1 MKTPKSIVILGGGTA
16 GWMAAAYLSKVWQ
29 NKSIKISLIES
40 SRHKTLGVGEGS
52 TPFLRDFFSRLG
64 IDESFWMTSC
74 DATFKHGIAFPNWT
88 KEGFYSSYFH
98 PFYNELDSKYAPQFF
113 NNCRR
118 NSKQTPLDCL
128 PDDYFISSYLATFNK
143 TPKLKSGADC
153 GIDYGYHF
161 DAGKL
166 VDFLKSFAVSQGVT
180 HINDEMTNAYCVDRK
195 IESID
200 TLVSGNVK
208 ADFFIDCS
216 GSKGLLI
223 QNALNT
229 PFIDYSQ
236 YLPNNS
242 AVAIQTPLNV
252 NSEQSNT
259 SSEAVENGWVWHI
272 PLKSRKGNGLV
283 YSNKY
288 LSEQE
293 AEQQLRSH
301 LNEYKAPANHLYW
314 NIGRVERHWSS
325 NCLAL
330 GMSQGFLEPLEAPML
345 NMVQQTIESFHYA
358 IDTWGVSSKA
368 QSYLNTSINK
378 LFDGTCDYLQA
389 HYLTNSR
396 DDSQYWI
403 DNQNLTYRTNFIPE
417 LIQAWKQS
425 NDIDGVLQ
433 QYADQL
439 AYGKTSWY
447 CLLSGML
454 NKPLSPNS
462 ACQIGQTKHQQMTKE
477 LQNMSQCFLECER
490 FVGNTHSSF
499 SQVFHV

>member
-16 GWMAAAYLSKVWQ
+16 GWMAAAYFCKVWRE
-29 NKSIKISLIES
+29 KSIKISLIES

-64 IDESFWMTSC
+64 IEESVWMASC
-74 DATFKHGIAFPNWT
+74 DATFKHGIEFPNWT
-88 KEGFYSSYFH
+88 KKGYHSSYFH
-98 PFYNELDSKYAPQFF
+98 PFYNELDGKYAPQFF
-113 NNCRR
+113 NDCHR
-118 NSKQTPLDCL
+118 NSKETPLGCL
-128 PDDYFISSYLATFNK
+128 PDDYFISAYLAASNR
-143 TPKLKSGADC
+143 TPNLKSRSVC

-166 VDFLKSFAVSQGVT
+166 VKFLKHFAVSHGVT
-180 HINDEMTNAYCVDRK
+180 HVNDEMTHAYCDDGK

-200 TLVSGNVK
+200 TLGNGNVK

-229 PFIDYSQ
+229 PFIDYSK
-236 YLPNNS
+236 YLSNNS
-242 AVAIQTPLNV
+242 AVAIQTPLNAKCK
-252 NSEQSNT
+252 QSYT
-259 SSEAVENGWVWHI
+259 HSVAVENGWVWNI
-272 PLKSRKGNGLV
+272 PLRSRVGNGLV
-283 YSNKY
+283 YSNKH

-293 AEQQLRSH
+293 AERQLRSY
-301 LNEYKAPANHLYW
+301 LNEYKAPANHLHW
-314 NIGRVERHWSS
+314 QIGRLDRHWHS

-345 NMVQQTIESFHYA
+345 NMVQQTIETFHYA
-358 IDTWGVSSKA
+358 IETWGVSTKA
-368 QSYLNTSINK
+368 QLYLNTSINK

-396 DDSQYWI
+396 QDSQYWI
-403 DNQNLTYRTNFIPE
+403 DNQNLTYRTNFMPE
-417 LIQAWKQS
+417 LIEAWKKT
-425 NDIDGVLQ
+425 NNIDNVLAR
-433 QYADQL
+433 YADQL

-454 NKPLSPNS
+454 NKPLMHNRLS
-462 ACQIGQTKHQQMTKE
+462 QIEQTKHQQMIEE
-477 LQNMSQCFLECER
+477 LNNLSERFLECEQ
-490 FVGNTHSSF
+490 FVENANLSF
-499 SQVFHV
+499 PEVSHV